1 MINFENMIKFELFDP
16 VFNFQHTQLLKF
28 FSTNVGPGFKFQY
41 KTNNLV
47 LHHLQ
52 LMFPLGR
59 EWREPWGATV
69 VKMALNKCSAEGL
82 ASSLVKEMTLSI

>member
-1 MINFENMIKFELFDP
+1 MIEFELFDP

-28 FSTNVGPGFKFQY
+28 FSTNVGPGLKFQY
-41 KTNNLV
+41 ETNNLV

-59 EWREPWGATV
+59 E
-69 VKMALNKCSAEGL
+69 
-82 ASSLVKEMTLSI
+82 